1 MSPRIVGRGKG
12 SPAGSGGGALR
23 SGSVEGTFSLVPALP
38 GWRALF
44 ADGDG
49 VETGRSRVI
58 AWASHQHEGSTRIVG
73 IIADPNDP
81 KSLVPADTVVDEDG
95 GSLQRYGFVDS

>member
-1 MSPRIVGRGKG
+1 M
-12 SPAGSGGGALR
+12 A
-23 SGSVEGTFSLVPALP
+23 GTFSSLVSAEA

-44 ADGDG
+44 ADGND

-58 AWASHQHEGSTRIVG
+58 AWASRVADGSTEIVG

-81 KSLVPADTVVDEDG
+81 KSLVAADTVTDEDG
-95 GSLQRYGFVDS
+95 GSLQRYGFIEH

>member
-1 MSPRIVGRGKG
+1 M
-12 SPAGSGGGALR
+12 
-23 SGSVEGTFSLVPALP
+23 EYMTSLISAEP

-44 ADGDG
+44 ADEDE

-58 AWASHQHEGSTRIVG
+58 AWASQERDGVTRIVG

-81 KSLVPADTVVDEDG
+81 KSLVPADSVVDEDG
-95 GSLQRYGFVDS
+95 GSLSRYGFVGP

>member
-1 MSPRIVGRGKG
+1 M
-12 SPAGSGGGALR
+12 
-23 SGSVEGTFSLVPALP
+23 EGTFSLVPAES

-44 ADGDG
+44 ADADG

-58 AWASHQHEGSTRIVG
+58 AWASHELAGETRIVG

-81 KSLVPADTVVDEDG
+81 KALVPADGVVDEDG
-95 GSLQRYGFVDS
+95 GSLSRYGFIGS

>member
-1 MSPRIVGRGKG
+1 MGSLTRGG
-12 SPAGSGGGALR
+12 TITRVSGL
-23 SGSVEGTFSLVPALP
+23 SSLVSAEP

-44 ADGDG
+44 ADGEG

-58 AWASHQHEGSTRIVG
+58 AWAAEERDGVTRIVG

-81 KSLVPADTVVDEDG
+81 KLLVSADSVTDEDG
-95 GSLQRYGFVDS
+95 GSLARYGFTGV

>member
-1 MSPRIVGRGKG
+1 MARYSAIV
-12 SPAGSGGGALR
+12 SADS
-23 SGSVEGTFSLVPALP
+23 

-44 ADGDG
+44 ADADG

-58 AWASHQHEGSTRIVG
+58 AWVSMDDGADGTRIVG

-81 KSLVPADTVVDEDG
+81 KSLVPADETTDEDG
-95 GSLQRYGFVDS
+95 GSLQRYGFVG

>member
-1 MSPRIVGRGKG
+1 
-12 SPAGSGGGALR
+12 
-23 SGSVEGTFSLVPALP
+23 VEGVSVLVSAEP

-58 AWASHQHEGSTRIVG
+58 AWAWHERDGVARMVG
-73 IIADPNDP
+73 IIVDPSDP
-81 KSLVPADTVVDEDG
+81 KSLVPADGVVDEDG
-95 GSLQRYGFVDS
+95 GSLSRYGFIGS